1 MRSPIIDS
9 FIGTGCP
16 RSYDHT
22 FLWDSP
28 SPSLGAIDKTVV
40 LLGDRVLAKP
50 IAKAAHGEQ
59 IFWIAR
65 IQL

>member
-1 MRSPIIDS
+1 MRSPLSTVLSGLVVPDPMIIL
-9 FIGTGCP
+9 
-16 RSYDHT
+16 

-65 IQL
+65 I